1 MQESSSQVQQISA
14 AMAQQS
20 ASGEEMLRNT
30 EAALDLCRHVHRST
44 DEQRETGRYTTS
56 SISLITDM
64 IRAIQEGTASHA
76 STSQL
81 VSDAVMR
88 LPDNAR
94 KSGEHIPEVKDMM
107 RGLSESAES
116 IIAELGPFET
126 VHGHVRS
133 VETPVAASQEVEEG

>member
-1 MQESSSQVQQISA
+1 
-14 AMAQQS
+14 MAQQS

-44 DEQRETGRYTTS
+44 DEQRE
-56 SISLITDM
+56 
-64 IRAIQEGTASHA
+64 
-76 STSQL
+76 
-81 VSDAVMR
+81 
-88 LPDNAR
+88 
-94 KSGEHIPEVKDMM
+94 SGEHIPEVKDMM